1 MLNVML
7 HIPSQNPAL
16 SETLAYE
23 TKLSFIAG
31 LKILTLS
38 DFWHRDTLCAKY
50 IYKWEHHLEFESLPN
65 FDT

>member
-23 TKLSFIAG
+23 PKLSFIAG
-31 LKILTLS
+31 LKIPTLS
-38 DFWHRDTLCAKY
+38 DF
-50 IYKWEHHLEFESLPN
+50 
-65 FDT
+65 